1 MKSSDKIWIP
11 NPNFIT
17 NFQSSI
23 SSPTVYL
30 WMYCWCSCAYA
41 FLFVCVL
48 AYWLLIF
55 MSVYSLIFIWLH
67 TNGET
72 RKYAQFVCECL
83 GVPRPSPASP
93 RTAPGL
99 KQCTAPACWPARTAE
114 QREPEAERHRPTV
127 SRPQRCS
134 RRARAP
140 TWDRASRSRSNLP
153 DLLWGS
159 LWGTWVSGLVA
170 EWVVDSTSWPSS
182 VFLARVRPAAVQR
195 VRLSFCSQLS
205 SRSMEPRLSQGKNV
219 KNVLLLWSCSIQY
232 NGLHSNSMAEIK
244 PLISSHNQLEYNK

>member
-1 MKSSDKIWIP
+1 MISLDKDLNSKPKFHYKFSII
-11 NPNFIT
+11 NFVAH
-17 NFQSSI
+17 SI
-23 SSPTVYL
+23 FVNVL
-30 WMYCWCSCAYA
+30 LVFLCIC
-41 FLFVCVL
+41 LFVCVL

-67 TNGET
+67 THGET

-83 GVPRPSPASP
+83 GVPRPSRASP

-140 TWDRASRSRSNLP
+140 AWDRASRSRSNLS

-170 EWVVDSTSWPSS
+170 GVSCGFH
-182 VFLARVRPAAVQR
+182 FLAIERIFSPSAARCCTTSETFLLFPTKFPQHGT
-195 VRLSFCSQLS
+195 QAK
-205 SRSMEPRLSQGKNV
+205 SR
-219 KNVLLLWSCSIQY
+219 
-232 NGLHSNSMAEIK
+232 
-244 PLISSHNQLEYNK
+244 

>member
-1 MKSSDKIWIP
+1 
-11 NPNFIT
+11 
-17 NFQSSI
+17 
-23 SSPTVYL
+23 
-30 WMYCWCSCAYA
+30 MYCSCSCAYV

-48 AYWLLIF
+48 TYWLLIF
-55 MSVYSLIFIWLH
+55 MSVCSLIFIWLH

-83 GVPRPSPASP
+83 GVPRPSRASP

-170 EWVVDSTSWPSS
+170 GVSCGFH
-182 VFLARVRPAAVQR
+182 FLAIERIFSPSAARCCTTSETFLLFPTKFPQHGT
-195 VRLSFCSQLS
+195 QAK
-205 SRSMEPRLSQGKNV
+205 SR
-219 KNVLLLWSCSIQY
+219 
-232 NGLHSNSMAEIK
+232 
-244 PLISSHNQLEYNK
+244 